1 MIYEFVIVLWLL
13 GKVDLSYLLQFC
25 KQSDFFKNKNWLKA
39 LYVAICWRRS
49 FLL

>member
-25 KQSDFFKNKNWLKA
+25 KQSDFFKNKNWLKG